1 VDGRET
7 TGHPFPNGDQ
17 KARMAQREPD
27 FAGLVPS
34 DFNAFDFR
42 FAAGLIRDGYEN
54 PEFAC
59 P

>member
-1 VDGRET
+1 
-7 TGHPFPNGDQ
+7 
-17 KARMAQREPD
+17 MAQREPD
-27 FAGLVPS
+27 FAGLMPS